1 MKTLKTIIAVLI
13 CLLMATNLLSQ
24 NKISISAKAGLNLS
38 NTKTFIDTT
47 WNTKSTTGANVG
59 INVTFPIKSLFL
71 QTGISF
77 SQKGFNYET
86 TETNWNGETIK
97 STILMKTDYIEL
109 PISLGKKFS
118 INDNL
123 GISVLLGGYLGSA
136 LSGDITQSFEY
147 SGQIEKINESMRWG
161 EDRDF
166 IRLDY
171 GYNFGL
177 EFSYKM
183 ISLGVQKTNGI
194 CNFMTDDGELYN
206 RTLTF
211 YTSYKF

>member
-1 MKTLKTIIAVLI
+1 
-13 CLLMATNLLSQ
+13 
-24 NKISISAKAGLNLS
+24 
-38 NTKTFIDTT
+38 
-47 WNTKSTTGANVG
+47 
-59 INVTFPIKSLFL
+59 
-71 QTGISF
+71 
-77 SQKGFNYET
+77 
-86 TETNWNGETIK
+86 
-97 STILMKTDYIEL
+97 MKTDYIEV
-109 PISLGKKFS
+109 PINLGKKFS